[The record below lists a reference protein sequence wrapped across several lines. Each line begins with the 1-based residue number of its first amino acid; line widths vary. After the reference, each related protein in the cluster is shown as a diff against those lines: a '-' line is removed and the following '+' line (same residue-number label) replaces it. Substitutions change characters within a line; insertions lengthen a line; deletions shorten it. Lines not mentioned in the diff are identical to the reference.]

1 MSRRTKSLVLAGS
14 LFLFGSGASDS
25 HDGKTH
31 DHSAMPVDAASVMG
45 EPDQPITGPQGR
57 VGQFVV
63 ECPFSHAL
71 SDDPIVY
78 PGDAGASHLHAFFG
92 NVTAD
97 ADSTLESLL
106 DKGTTCEQTLDT
118 ASYWAPALL
127 ENGQLITPE
136 KSVAYY
142 RAGLGVDPE
151 SVVAFPAGL
160 LMIAGD
166 AMATEPQPTSVVAWS
181 CGSGGMREEL
191 PPSCPEDRGLR
202 LDITF
207 PDCWDGKNL
216 DVPGHRKHMHY
227 SSKGECPSTHPVSVP
242 QLIFAVAYPVHGDAS
257 HLQLASGGLMTGH
270 ADFVN
275 SWDQEKLEEEVA
287 LCIRRDVVCGVT
299 SGRTTG

>member
-1 MSRRTKSLVLAGS
+1 MTRRTKALLFAGS
-14 LFLFGSGASDS
+14 LFLFGSCASDS
-25 HDGKTH
+25 HDAKTH

-45 EPDQPITGPQGR
+45 EPDAPITGPQGR

-71 SDDPIVY
+71 PDDPIVY
-78 PGDAGASHLHAFFG
+78 PNDAGASHLHVFFG
-92 NVTAD
+92 NVASNAD
-97 ADSTLESLL
+97 ATLDSLL
-106 DKGTTCEQTLDT
+106 GQGTTCEQQQDT

-127 ENGQLITPE
+127 DNGQLIEPV

-142 RAGLGVDPE
+142 RAGVGIDPTT
-151 SVVAFPAGL
+151 VVAFPPGL

-166 AMATEPQPTSVVAWS
+166 AMATEAQPTSVVAWS
-181 CGSGGMREEL
+181 CGSGGMRDEL

-202 LDITF
+202 IDITF

-216 DVPGHRKHMHY
+216 DVDGHRTHMHY
-227 SSKGECPSTHPVSVP
+227 SSNGKCPSSHPVSVP
-242 QLIFAVAYPVHGDAS
+242 QLIFSVAYPVHGDAS

-270 ADFVN
+270 ADFIN

-287 LCIRRDVVCGVT
+287 LCIGRDIVCGVT
-299 SGRTTG
+299 SGRISG

>member
-1 MSRRTKSLVLAGS
+1 
-14 LFLFGSGASDS
+14 
-25 HDGKTH
+25 
-31 DHSAMPVDAASVMG
+31 
-45 EPDQPITGPQGR
+45 
-57 VGQFVV
+57 
-63 ECPFSHAL
+63 
-71 SDDPIVY
+71 
-78 PGDAGASHLHAFFG
+78 
-92 NVTAD
+92 
-97 ADSTLESLL
+97 
-106 DKGTTCEQTLDT
+106 
-118 ASYWAPALL
+118 L

-181 CGSGGMREEL
+181 CGSGSMREEL

-216 DVPGHRKHMHY
+216 DVPGHRKHMYY
-227 SSKGECPSTHPVSVP
+227 SSKGQCPSTHPVPVP

-257 HLQLASGGLMTGH
+257 HLQLASGGLLTGH

-275 SWDQEKLEEEVA
+275 SWDQEKLEEEVE
-287 LCIRRDVVCGVT
+287 LCIGRDVVCGVT
-299 SGRTTG
+299 SGRTSG